1 MKAGPTAKMRASGPR
16 ARSKSRADQM
26 KGNFAQINNMESKI
40 ESIQLTR
47 ICIPT
52 TFPVGE
58 KSIFFKKR
66 SRKDFPLNGS
76 CIVHI

>member
-1 MKAGPTAKMRASGPR
+1 
-16 ARSKSRADQM
+16 
-26 KGNFAQINNMESKI
+26 MESEIK
-40 ESIQLTR
+40 SIQLTR

-76 CIVHI
+76 WIAHTWAWQNCKKNHCNVILNLDWLSVVALSFAKKQID